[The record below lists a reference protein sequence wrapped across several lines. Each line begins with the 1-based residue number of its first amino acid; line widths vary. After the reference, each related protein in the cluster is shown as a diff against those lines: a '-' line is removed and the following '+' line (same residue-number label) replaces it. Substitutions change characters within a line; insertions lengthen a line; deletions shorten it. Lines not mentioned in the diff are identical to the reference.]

1 MRLFGLYIC
10 TTKHKAMLDDL
21 CSQELHAHAEL
32 NKALDNRNDE
42 YRKQVD
48 QMLEKEALKDKAS
61 RDLLETATKMQVV
74 VDNQEK
80 RIDEL
85 VAQSNR
91 LYEEKLAIAEE
102 LTKYI
107 RTNGE
112 LAAHLSELYT
122 AFDEL
127 ASEYQYLAT
136 TIPVLKS
143 RPTKDITNSTRQKY
157 EVFKAKYPRI
167 LDKSSS
173 IQRVVEQS
181 VDDRPVDG

>member
-1 MRLFGLYIC
+1 MNIFGYKIVQSLVYNALIAEVN
-10 TTKHKAMLDDL
+10 TLGEELTKLMLKQRT
-21 CSQELHAHAEL
+21 S
-32 NKALDNRNDE
+32 NKTIDE
-42 YRKQVD
+42 F
-48 QMLEKEALKDKAS
+48 LAKEAAKDKAS
-61 RDLLETATKMQVV
+61 RDLLDTTTKMQVV
-74 VDNQEK
+74 IDNQEK

-122 AFDEL
+122 AFDEVAL
-127 ASEYQYLAT
+127 YYSDVIDNFLSLRA
-136 TIPVLKS
+136 
-143 RPTKDITNSTRQKY
+143 RPKAERQNAISDGY
-157 EVFKAKYPRI
+157 EVLKAKYPRI

-173 IQRVVEQS
+173 IQRIAEKL
-181 VDDRPVDG
+181 VDDRPIDG

>member
-1 MRLFGLYIC
+1 MNIFGYKIVQSLVYNALIAEVN
-10 TTKHKAMLDDL
+10 TLVEELIKLMLKQRTSNKTID
-21 CSQELHAHAEL
+21 ELLA
-32 NKALDNRNDE
+32 
-42 YRKQVD
+42 
-48 QMLEKEALKDKAS
+48 KEAAKDKAS
-61 RDLLETATKMQVV
+61 RDLLDTTIKMQVV
-74 VDNQEK
+74 IDNQEK

-136 TIPVLKS
+136 TMPTLRS
-143 RPTKDITNSTRQKY
+143 RPTKDVTNSTRQKY